1 MDQRSA
7 APTALVDHR
16 EHRVDLPERIQS
28 GVSWRRL
35 FGWASLITRLGGAVA
50 VLVVGVVHLEAHDGP
65 YAEVDTIGGL
75 FIVNFVAATAIGAA
89 LLLPL
94 ERFAGRWGIIAVI
107 LVSLAGIGLAGGSLV
122 MLIVAEHGTL
132 FGFHEPGYDPAA
144 ISRSRVSSTISVGLL
159 TASLAMRWSARGT
172 PRW

>member
-7 APTALVDHR
+7 SATALFDQP
-16 EHRVDLPERIQS
+16 EHPVDLPERVRS

-35 FGWASLITRLGGAVA
+35 LGWGSLITRLAGAIA
-50 VLVVGVVHLEAHDGP
+50 VLVVGVVHLQAHDGP
-65 YAEVDTIGGL
+65 YAAVDTIGEL

-94 ERFAGRWGIIAVI
+94 ERFADRWGTLAII
-107 LVSLAGIGLAGGSLV
+107 LVSIAGIGLAGGSLV
-122 MLIVAEHGTL
+122 MLIIAEHGTL

-144 ISRSRVSSTISVGLL
+144 ISRSRDSSAISVGLL
-159 TASLAMRWSARGT
+159 TASLAMRWLARRT